1 MCSASGRGPHQIYH
15 RLWSRLWRPRLRLL
29 PSRRPTAEVTAIAEP
44 TSPVA
49 GERPHRYTHH
59 EITVEDPWHWLED
72 EDYPTVDDEDV
83 LAYLVA

>member
-15 RLWSRLWRPRLRLL
+15 RLWSR
-29 PSRRPTAEVTAIAEP
+29 PTPEATPEPEPTPDATAAAEP
-44 TSPVA
+44 TSPIA
-49 GERPHRYTHH
+49 GERPHSYTHH